1 MGYHDTVGHGRQET
15 RQNQKMQTPPQANI
29 LAAASHV
36 RRLFESKKFTYAVMG
51 ELAMLCLGHRCE
63 MRDVLIAYD
72 AKDYNRIK
80 KKLEADRR
88 YTTPAILE
96 DDRLTVTGYNCRQA

>member
-1 MGYHDTVGHGRQET
+1 
-15 RQNQKMQTPPQANI
+15 
-29 LAAASHV
+29 
-36 RRLFESKKFTYAVMG
+36 
-51 ELAMLCLGHRCE
+51 MLCLGHRCE
-63 MRDVLIAYD
+63 MRDVFIAYD